1 MSLVRYQR
9 AFVMYFLRIVI
20 PVFVLRGNDSCVMK
34 ALEAYRKEAE
44 RIGCSVDFLNE
55 FDSEVL
61 PDFRDYQADNAS
73 MVSLPN

>member
-1 MSLVRYQR
+1 MSAIRDQR
-9 AFVMYFLRIVI
+9 AVVINCLRNEI
-20 PVFVLRGNDSCVMK
+20 PVFVLSGNDSCVLK

-44 RIGCSVDFLNE
+44 RIGCSTDFLNE

-61 PDFRDYQADNAS
+61 PDFMDYQADNAS

>member
-1 MSLVRYQR
+1 MSAVRDQR
-9 AFVMYFLRIVI
+9 AVVMNCLRNEI

>member
-1 MSLVRYQR
+1 MSAVRDQR
-9 AFVMYFLRIVI
+9 AVVMNCLLNEI